1 MATKIR
7 LQRGGRKG
15 YAFYGIIIADAR
27 APRDG
32 KFIEKIGTYN
42 PNTNPATVDLNFDRA
57 LYWVE
62 CGAQPT
68 DTARNILKSEG
79 VYLMKHLRGGVKKG
93 AFDDAAAVQKFQ
105 AWKADKQK
113 GTDAVRENEAKA
125 KKDLAAKRLEA
136 EKAINANIAKKVAD
150 KKAAEAVAKAEEE
163 AAETAEETVA
173 TAEEVVETV
182 EEKAVETAEE
192 VVEAAA
198 EAPVTEPVA
207 GETTETPAE
216 TAEET
221 PAKA

>member
-150 KKAAEAVAKAEEE
+150 KKAAEAVTKAEEE

-207 GETTETPAE
+207 EETTETPAE

-221 PAKA
+221 PAEA